1 MKGAKFGR
9 EEQNLPSPQQMD
21 RGLGTDT
28 PIPLNPKDAMDHHK
42 SILHCYMLCCEGGW
56 WCLLPLPPWAR
67 TRSRCL
73 TDLPLGGYTDY
84 WSRQISP
91 PAPIILLPVS
101 VSPGSAN
108 KCYN

>member
-42 SILHCYMLCCEGGW
+42 SILHCYMLRGW
-56 WCLLPLPPWAR
+56 LVVPP
-67 TRSRCL
+67 
-73 TDLPLGGYTDY
+73 P
-84 WSRQISP
+84 P
-91 PAPIILLPVS
+91 PALGQDQVKVPH
-101 VSPGSAN
+101 
-108 KCYN
+108 